1 MKLRHKLPLSFGAL
15 LLVMLLSSAAGM
27 FQLSRVIAF
36 FQNDVEEIAR
46 VERQAV
52 EAELRFRTQVQE
64 WKNVLLR
71 GHDAEQLDR
80 FWTAFQR
87 EESAV
92 AEQVRQVMAE
102 MPNSENVQAIGQRF
116 LDAHTAM
123 ATGYRRGYASF
134 EATLF
139 DHRAG
144 DQAVAGMDRQP
155 AQLLRELRTAVAE
168 YSQSVQQEAANMARL
183 TLWASVIV
191 LLLAAAGGFAF
202 AVLTSRSMVK
212 PLDATVTLAR
222 RVAEGDLTSQ
232 VDVQGRDEIAQLRQA
247 MRDMQGALTGI
258 VQEVRQSADNL
269 SSASQQIA
277 SGNQDLSARTESQA
291 GSLEETAASME
302 QLSATVSQNAD
313 NAQTANTLATEASQV
328 ASEGGQV
335 VTELVQTMQGI
346 TQSSQRI
353 GDIIG
358 VIDGIAFQTNILAL
372 NAAVEAARAGEAGR
386 GFAVVASEVRSLAG
400 RSAEAAK
407 EIKQLI
413 NDSLQR
419 VETGNRQA
427 ELAGD
432 TMARVV
438 DSIAKVTRVMADITA
453 ASREQSDGVAQIGQA
468 VSELDQTTQQNAA
481 LVEEMAAAADALKQ
495 QAAALV
501 RAVSVFKLAIGPSG
515 MRSSAGLPGPL
526 SVEPLLLR

>member
-1 MKLRHKLPLSFGAL
+1 MKLRYKLPLSFGAL
-15 LLVMLLSSAAGM
+15 MLVMLLASAVGM

-36 FQNDVEEIAR
+36 FQTDVEEIAQ
-46 VERQAV
+46 VERQVV
-52 EAELRFRTQVQE
+52 ETELRFRTQVQE
-64 WKNVLLR
+64 WKNLLLR
-71 GHDAEQLDR
+71 GYAADDLER
-80 FWTAFQR
+80 YWNAFQQ
-87 EESAV
+87 EEAAV
-92 AEQVRQVMAE
+92 AEQVRQIMAS
-102 MPNSENVQAIGQRF
+102 MPDNERIQDIGQRF

-134 EATLF
+134 EASLF

-144 DQAVAGMDRQP
+144 DQAVAGQDRQP
-155 AQLLRELRTAVAE
+155 AQMLRELRMAVAE
-168 YSQSVQQEAANMARL
+168 YNQAVTTQAANMARL
-183 TLWASVIV
+183 TLWTAVIV
-191 LLLAAAGGFAF
+191 LLLAAIGGLVF
-202 AVLTSRSMVK
+202 AVYTSRSMVR
-212 PLDATVTLAR
+212 PLDATLTLAR
-222 RVAEGDLTSQ
+222 RVAEGDLTTP
-232 VDVQGRDEIAQLRQA
+232 VEVQGRDEIAQLREA
-247 MRDMQGALTGI
+247 MRDMQGALTAI

-269 SSASQQIA
+269 SNTSQQIA
-277 SGNQDLSARTESQA
+277 SGNQDLGARTESQA

-335 VTELVQTMQGI
+335 VNELVQTMQGI
-346 TQSSQRI
+346 TQSSRRI

-419 VETGNRQA
+419 VETGNQQA
-427 ELAGD
+427 TLAGD
-432 TMARVV
+432 TMIRVV
-438 DSIAKVTRVMADITA
+438 DSIAKVSRVMADITA

-501 RAVSVFKLAIGPSG
+501 RTVSVFKLAIGSQN
-515 MRSSAGLPGPL
+515 MSSAVALAVRG
-526 SVEPLLLR
+526 